1 MLILVCMNKF
11 QLAEDPGK
19 EGERNTEQACMAYTL
34 LLLLIL
40 V

>member
-11 QLAEDPGK
+11 QLAKDPGK
-19 EGERNTEQACMAYTL
+19 EGERNTEQAWMAYTL
-34 LLLLIL
+34 LLLIL